1 MPRAHRAPIAL
12 SSLLPVSGA
21 ALVIAALAACAE
33 SAPQPSTPTTPST
46 AEAPSGAAQAPSAA
60 AQDTPAPT
68 AAPTAPTATPSAAP
82 APTAG
87 AAADP
92 DSEVELTVQ
101 LDRME
106 KQGKKL
112 VYDADSNRM
121 TATHRVYELDAAELS
136 AALGGKSSAKEAKMR
151 LSCGPAATKNV
162 PGDPNGARPMG
173 GFLHETR
180 TCKIVK
186 LLSAE

>member
-1 MPRAHRAPIAL
+1 MPRAHRAPISL
-12 SSLLPVSGA
+12 SSLLSVSGA

-33 SAPQPSTPTTPST
+33 SPPQPSTPTTAAT
-46 AEAPSGAAQAPSAA
+46 AEAPSGAAQTPSAA

-68 AAPTAPTATPSAAP
+68 AAPTAAP
-82 APTAG
+82 APTAS

-101 LDRME
+101 LDRTQ

-136 AALGGKSSAKEAKMR
+136 AALGGKTSAKEAKMR
-151 LSCGPAATKNV
+151 LSCGPASTANV

-173 GFLHETR
+173 GFLYETR

-186 LLSAE
+186 LLSAD